1 MDKDANIYLTYQNDG
16 KDLNCLI
23 RWKPDG
29 TGAEFMTGG
38 NSTLCSGTPHGLKVK
53 TEGDTEYV
61 GRTEEERCAWSSL
74 AGSSSVRARARACVC
89 VFVSPS
95 LPLSPFLFFSLCG
108 VCVSVCV
115 SVCPCMCACKPKY
128 MNVFVLY

>member
-61 GRTEEERCAWSSL
+61 GRTEARREMRL
-74 AGSSSVRARARACVC
+74 VVAGRE
-89 VFVSPS
+89 
-95 LPLSPFLFFSLCG
+95 L
-108 VCVSVCV
+108 
-115 SVCPCMCACKPKY
+115 
-128 MNVFVLY
+128 

>member
-74 AGSSSVRARARACVC
+74 AGSSSVRARVCERECTLHVCCVY
-89 VFVSPS
+89 VSNSTS
-95 LPLSPFLFFSLCG
+95 LTNS
-108 VCVSVCV
+108 
-115 SVCPCMCACKPKY
+115 
-128 MNVFVLY
+128 